1 MDASRPITAQE
12 QGACA
17 GNKVDFIELPVARD
31 AITVIVNARNTWA
44 ESMTVAE
51 LRTLWA
57 PEADKK
63 VTKWSQV
70 RQGWPNEDIRLFA
83 PGAESG
89 TFDYFT
95 AAINGGARASRKD
108 YMASGDDSTIING
121 VAADEFALGY
131 VGYGYYERAKDRLKS
146 VGIDDLDDSI
156 GQGAIQPSPQNVGRG
171 VYRPLSRILFIYVN
185 NARVERPEVRALVDD
200 YLRHAGERAAQVGTI
215 ALMSN
220 VYDLARQ
227 RFTRRR
233 TGSMYGSPSAAELG
247 IEYPLTQSQSKGQP
261 PSGGPPLVYD
271 LGMRRQTKHPDGR
284 KDRRGQHVPGR
295 HHRAARAL
303 DEPRHDELRGAAEDR
318 RAERIEN
325 REAARPHGLGKRFEQ
340 ERIDGHE
347 AHREHGAEGHVHG
360 KERHGR
366 RLRRRQ
372 DHEGRVDA
380 GGKHQ
385 THRDE
390 QRLPPEAIRPHPED
404 ASEKLRDIPHHR
416 QRGPDGR

>member
-1 MDASRPITAQE
+1 MIRTLIASFLVGVTALWAACSKEPASEPVVIDGSSTVFPLTDAMAHGFLERHSNARVTVTYSGTDTGFQKFCTGALDIVDASRPITAQE

-70 RQGWPNEDIRLFA
+70 RQGWPDEDIRLFA

-247 IEYPLTQSQSKGQP
+247 IEYLLTQ
-261 PSGGPPLVYD
+261 
-271 LGMRRQTKHPDGR
+271 
-284 KDRRGQHVPGR
+284 
-295 HHRAARAL
+295 
-303 DEPRHDELRGAAEDR
+303 
-318 RAERIEN
+318 
-325 REAARPHGLGKRFEQ
+325 
-340 ERIDGHE
+340 
-347 AHREHGAEGHVHG
+347 
-360 KERHGR
+360 
-366 RLRRRQ
+366 
-372 DHEGRVDA
+372 
-380 GGKHQ
+380 
-385 THRDE
+385 
-390 QRLPPEAIRPHPED
+390 
-404 ASEKLRDIPHHR
+404 
-416 QRGPDGR
+416 